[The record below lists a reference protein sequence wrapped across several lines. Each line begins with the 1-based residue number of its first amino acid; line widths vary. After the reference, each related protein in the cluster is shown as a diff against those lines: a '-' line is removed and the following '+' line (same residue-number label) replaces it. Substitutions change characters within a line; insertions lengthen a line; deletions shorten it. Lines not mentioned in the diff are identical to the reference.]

1 MPLQR
6 NRGFTLVELMIA
18 LVLGLI
24 LTGGVI
30 SLFLQNRQS
39 FRVDESVARM
49 QDEARFAMQELA
61 RDARM
66 ASFIAEPLVPGAI
79 FQDASL
85 AVGTDCGDGTPNW
98 IYSLV
103 NAGTDE
109 ITTLTTLDNVTGAA
123 AAGSYACIDA
133 GEIRGNTDLIA
144 IKRVA
149 GHVTAAAALEDGGVY
164 LRSNGT
170 FGLLYVQPPVAAM
183 PAPFADWEYRP
194 RIYYIRN
201 FAETAGD
208 GIPTLCRKILVPGS
222 PPSMETDCIARGI
235 EDLQLEFGIDTD
247 GDGVANRY
255 SVDPTLAALQRA
267 VSVRISLLARTT
279 EADFGYTDDR
289 TYNLSNAPAY
299 TPNDNFHRRAY
310 SITVTVHNLRNLR
323 RLGVGA

>member
-1 MPLQR
+1 MALQR

-49 QDEARFAMQELA
+49 QDEARYAMQELA
-61 RDARM
+61 RDAAM

-85 AVGTDCGDGTPNW
+85 AIGTDCGDGTPNW
-98 IYSLV
+98 IYAFT

-123 AAGSYACIDA
+123 AAGSYSCIAA
-133 GEIRGNTDLIA
+133 GEIRGGTDVIA

-149 GHVTAAAALEDGGVY
+149 GNVTPAAALEDGGVY

-201 FAETAGD
+201 FANTPGD
-208 GIPTLCRKILVPGS
+208 GIPTLCRKVLVAGF
-222 PPSMETDCIARGI
+222 PPSMDTDCIARGI
-235 EDLQLEFGIDTD
+235 EDLQLEFGIDAD

-255 SVDPTLAALQRA
+255 ASAPTLAELQRV
-267 VSVRISLLARTT
+267 VSVRVSVLARTT
-279 EADFGYTDDR
+279 DPDFAYTDDR

-299 TPNDNFHRRAY
+299 TPSDNFHRRAY
-310 SITVTVHNLRNLR
+310 SITVTVHNLRNLQ

>member
-1 MPLQR
+1 MTLQR

-66 ASFIAEPLVPGAI
+66 ASFIAEPLVPGAV

-85 AVGTDCGDGTPNW
+85 AIGTDCGDGTPSW
-98 IYSLV
+98 IYTLT
-103 NAGTDE
+103 NAGTGE
-109 ITTLTTLDNVTGAA
+109 ISTLTTLDNVTGAA
-123 AAGSYACIDA
+123 ANGSYSCIAA
-133 GEIRGNTDLIA
+133 GEIRGATDVVA

-149 GHVTAAAALEDGGVY
+149 GNVTAPGALEDGGIY

-208 GIPTLCRKILVPGS
+208 GIPTLCRKILLPGF
-222 PPSMETDCIARGI
+222 PPSMDTDCIARGI
-235 EDLQLEFGIDTD
+235 EDLQLEFGLDTD
-247 GDGVANRY
+247 GDGIANRY
-255 SVDPTLAALQRA
+255 ASAPTLAELQRV

-279 EADFGYTDDR
+279 DPDFAYTDDR

-299 TPNDNFHRRAY
+299 TPNDNFHRRTY
-310 SITVTVHNLRNLR
+310 SVTVTVHNLRNLQ